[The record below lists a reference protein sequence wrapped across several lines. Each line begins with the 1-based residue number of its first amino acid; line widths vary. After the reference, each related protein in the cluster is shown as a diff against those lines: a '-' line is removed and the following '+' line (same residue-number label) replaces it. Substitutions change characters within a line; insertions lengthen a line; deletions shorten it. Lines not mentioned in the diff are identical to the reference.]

1 MKAKGSATP
10 FFEQQDAVV
19 VVESIH
25 CPHCMYG
32 QDDPTIV
39 LESIRTKG
47 DGWRA
52 TGSVKCPGCGVAL
65 TSLKKQI
72 PIVAANF
79 KCPTCNK
86 KSKLKYKI
94 TKINQKGETKPQEF
108 EFQVDISCSKLTHK
122 FSYKKIIDSILNVM
136 SINVGPEGVKISK
149 SE

>member
-1 MKAKGSATP
+1 M
-10 FFEQQDAVV
+10 
-19 VVESIH
+19 ES
-25 CPHCMYG
+25 YG
-32 QDDPTIV
+32 KSSLSRV
-39 LESIRTKG
+39 R
-47 DGWRA
+47 DG
-52 TGSVKCPGCGVAL
+52 L
-65 TSLKKQI
+65 TSIKKKI

-94 TKINQKGETKPQEF
+94 TKIKQKDETKPHEF
-108 EFQVDISCSKLTHK
+108 EFQVDISCSKLSHR

>member
-1 MKAKGSATP
+1 MKPKGAANPSS
-10 FFEQQDAVV
+10 EQHDAVV

-39 LESIRTKG
+39 LESIRTKN
-47 DGWRA
+47 DGWKA
-52 TGSVKCPGCGVAL
+52 TGSVRCPACGEAL
-65 TSLKKQI
+65 TSIKKKI

-94 TKINQKGETKPQEF
+94 TKIKQKDETKPHEF
-108 EFQVDISCSKLTHK
+108 EFQVDISCSKLSHK
-122 FSYKKIIDSILNVM
+122 FSYKKIIESILNVM

>member
-1 MKAKGSATP
+1 MTPKGSATP
-10 FFEQQDAVV
+10 SSDQEDAVV
-19 VVESIH
+19 VVESIY
-25 CPHCMYG
+25 CPECGYE
-32 QDDPTIV
+32 QDNPTIV
-39 LESIRTKG
+39 LESIRTKN
-47 DGWRA
+47 DGWKA
-52 TGSVKCPGCGVAL
+52 TGSVHCPECGMAL
-65 TSLKKQI
+65 RSIKKKI

-86 KSKLKYKI
+86 KSKLKYRV
-94 TKINQKGETKPQEF
+94 TKIKQKDATKPHEF